1 MMFLSNVIYMDYS
14 NQIKYFTTWLDLT
27 ADAAYKYLDK
37 LIESIQGHLKYT
49 FQNIRSTKSP
59 SPFKDSSE
67 EARVR
72 TQLVLTKPIII
83 IREIYI
89 DQTGQFPFQSN
100 LGTQYFMICYDY
112 NSKTIVC
119 LSHYS
124 HEGGQ
129 HYSKY
134 I

>member
-1 MMFLSNVIYMDYS
+1 MMFLSNVIYMNYS
-14 NQIKYFTTWLDLT
+14 NQIKYFTTWLELT

-37 LIESIQGHLKYT
+37 SIESMQGHLKYT

-83 IREIYI
+83 MREICI
-89 DQTGQFPFQSN
+89 D
-100 LGTQYFMICYDY
+100 
-112 NSKTIVC
+112 
-119 LSHYS
+119 
-124 HEGGQ
+124 
-129 HYSKY
+129 
-134 I
+134 